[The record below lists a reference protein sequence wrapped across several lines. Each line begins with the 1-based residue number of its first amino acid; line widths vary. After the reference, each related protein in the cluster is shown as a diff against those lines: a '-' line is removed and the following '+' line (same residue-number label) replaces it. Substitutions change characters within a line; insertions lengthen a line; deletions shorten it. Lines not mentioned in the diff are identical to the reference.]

1 MYAMN
6 LITNYPNAFRIL
18 SLQFWITGILI
29 KELLKFVVGSDIRVI
44 KSLIALKKKLKTP
57 QTSFFLMKFAS
68 FYYTKKDKKI
78 NFFELF

>member
-6 LITNYPNAFRIL
+6 LITNYPNAFSIL

-44 KSLIALKKKLKTP
+44 KSLIALKKKIKTP
-57 QTSFFLMKFAS
+57 RASFFLMKFAS

>member
-44 KSLIALKKKLKTP
+44 KSLIALKKNKNP
-57 QTSFFLMKFAS
+57 SNIIFFNEVYVILL
-68 FYYTKKDKKI
+68 Y
-78 NFFELF
+78 